1 MGGISGDLIPQC
13 EAKKNREER
22 WQMGTSVWTNLVLEE
37 DGNIEI
43 TGQFAVEYSLVR
55 VSQLHTDVGNGI
67 NGGDPISYGY
77 VRVRD
82 DHVGGGVGHKA
93 GAN

>member
-43 TGQFAVEYSLVR
+43 TGQFAVEYSLVQ
-55 VSQLHTDVGNGI
+55 VSQLHTEGMASMEE
-67 NGGDPISYGY
+67 ISSRTDMYACEMTTFGE
-77 VRVRD
+77 
-82 DHVGGGVGHKA
+82 A
-93 GAN
+93 